1 MDHDIYILFCFVLTV
16 YITDIIVFLLVLL
29 LPSVCKTFTCTWVP
43 VLPLLD
49 NNNDNISTVQNHVW
63 RDCSYCNSTAITVNR
78 FF

>member
-1 MDHDIYILFCFVLTV
+1 MIYNIYCFVLTV
-16 YITDIIVFLLVLL
+16 DITDIIVFLLVKLL
-29 LPSVCKTFTCTWVP
+29 LELTWVP

-63 RDCSYCNSTAITVNR
+63 RECSYCNSTTLTVTD